1 MTSKEFSRKIEFY
14 RAYAGAIHLFSDFTT
29 GASDKWCWKVTC
41 IGVDGETFIAFTHAL
56 AQNRIDYYQSFFE
69 LRSIWIDRFTYA
81 EFFTQLRYFKSFVT
95 KTTDYQYAVLQQDS
109 DMRKLL
115 DYIKGFEI

>member
-14 RAYAGAIHLFSDFTT
+14 RAYAGAIHLFSDFSS
-29 GASDKWCWKVTC
+29 GASVKWCWKVTC
-41 IGVDGETFIAFTHAL
+41 IGVDGETFTHFTKSL
-56 AQNRIDYYQSFFE
+56 DQDKITWYQSFFE

-81 EFFTQLRYFKSFVT
+81 EFFTQVCYFKSFVA
-95 KTTDYQYAVLQQDS
+95 KTSDYQYAVLQQDS